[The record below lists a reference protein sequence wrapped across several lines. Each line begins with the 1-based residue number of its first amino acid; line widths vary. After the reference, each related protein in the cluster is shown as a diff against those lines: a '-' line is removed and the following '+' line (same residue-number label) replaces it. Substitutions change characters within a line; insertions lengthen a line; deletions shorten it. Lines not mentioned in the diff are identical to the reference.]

1 MAPLF
6 RSASVAGSA
15 SVMSGS
21 SSRWDI
27 DCNNNH
33 SQWHSSFY
41 LFTFYW
47 SPGPRRPLCDHL
59 WTIFQSSLSIWSLIT
74 RSASPSMRPSTAPV
88 LPEEWVLNLFIF
100 IQGGKIVRRNVSI
113 INTPF
118 IFPYGKDIIFDD
130 LWPTIAIS
138 NQDFPRSKR
147 KYVRR

>member
-27 DCNNNH
+27 DCNNDH
-33 SQWHSSFY
+33 SQWHSLFY
-41 LFTFYW
+41 LFISIYHQVRVPLYVTIYEQFFNDLYLFDLW
-47 SPGPRRPLCDHL
+47 SPGLRHPPWDQPQLQFFRKSEC
-59 WTIFQSSLSIWSLIT
+59 S
-74 RSASPSMRPSTAPV
+74 
-88 LPEEWVLNLFIF
+88 IF
-100 IQGGKIVRRNVSI
+100 IQGKKIVRWKVSI
-113 INTPF
+113 FNIPF